1 MKNRYTFSPLAKK
14 IFKDIDEHH
23 GRAFLVG
30 GIVRDMLIY
39 NRVDYH
45 DVDVEVYGLSVDE
58 LEELLANYMFYQIL
72 ILLCRERK

>member
-45 DVDVEVYGLSVDE
+45 DVVVGVILCS
-58 LEELLANYMFYQIL
+58 LL
-72 ILLCRERK
+72 